1 LSQRDLT
8 TTFAENILKQIEN
21 EEPLDS
27 KTKLHEALNVDAMNN
42 NRNIKSPTIKCEA
55 TSTSVVT
62 QALLNKHDIKSEP
75 VVKIEKL
82 VEFDSKVEF
91 SNKMTAKEVY
101 ECVKSMDNSE
111 CSATV
116 SVLSPELPPPSPPEN
131 PINLRLTREQLQP
144 PTPSVFLEN
153 KKHAFS
159 PQLQEFCL
167 KHPIAVV
174 RQMAS
179 ALKLGNPSIL
189 FFSYQRQYFLCKY
202 LRTNKCFKIIIF
214 GEYKKFLQLCSLVN
228 LFVNRTDL
236 SFFVTLILDQSI
248 KRY

>member
-1 LSQRDLT
+1 MSQRDLT

-27 KTKLHEALNVDAMNN
+27 KTKLHETLNVDAMNN
-42 NRNIKSPTIKCEA
+42 NNQRNMKSPTIKCEA
-55 TSTSVVT
+55 TSTSVT

-91 SNKMTAKEVY
+91 NNKMTAKEVY
-101 ECVKSMDNSE
+101 ELVKSMDNSE
-111 CSATV
+111 CSSTV
-116 SVLSPELPPPSPPEN
+116 SILAPELPPPSPPEN
-131 PINLRLTREQLQP
+131 PSNQRLTREQLQP

-179 ALKLGNPSIL
+179 ALKLGKLS
-189 FFSYQRQYFLCKY
+189 
-202 LRTNKCFKIIIF
+202 
-214 GEYKKFLQLCSLVN
+214 
-228 LFVNRTDL
+228 LFVSL
-236 SFFVTLILDQSI
+236 
-248 KRY
+248 

>member
-1 LSQRDLT
+1 MKNFISTLKLFFFIKIFLNLKIFFLDVSDQELQALLSQRDLT

-27 KTKLHEALNVDAMNN
+27 KTKLHETLNVDAMNN
-42 NRNIKSPTIKCEA
+42 NSNNNNNSNQRSIKSPTIKCEA
-55 TSTSVVT
+55 TSTSAVT
-62 QALLNKHDIKSEP
+62 QALLNKHEIKSEP

-82 VEFDSKVEF
+82 IEFDSKIEF
-91 SNKMTAKEVY
+91 TNNMTAKEVY
-101 ECVKSMDNSE
+101 DTVKGMDNGE
-111 CSATV
+111 CSSTV
-116 SVLSPELPPPSPPEN
+116 SVLSPDLPPPSPPEN
-131 PINLRLTREQLQP
+131 PANLRLTREQLQP

-179 ALKLGNPSIL
+179 ALKLGKQTLKNLNIVS
-189 FFSYQRQYFLCKY
+189 
-202 LRTNKCFKIIIF
+202 TANIF
-214 GEYKKFLQLCSLVN
+214 YSN
-228 LFVNRTDL
+228 
-236 SFFVTLILDQSI
+236 I
-248 KRY
+248 

>member
-1 LSQRDLT
+1 MSSFSDVSDQELQALLSQRDLT

-27 KTKLHEALNVDAMNN
+27 KTKLHETLNVDAINN
-42 NRNIKSPTIKCEA
+42 NNQRNIKSPTIKCEA
-55 TSTSVVT
+55 TSTSAVT
-62 QALLNKHDIKSEP
+62 QALLNKHEIKSEP

-82 VEFDSKVEF
+82 VEFDSKIEF

-101 ECVKSMDNSE
+101 ELVKGMDNGE

-116 SVLSPELPPPSPPEN
+116 SILSPELPPPSPPEN
-131 PINLRLTREQLQP
+131 PANQRLTREQLQP

-179 ALKLGNPSIL
+179 ALKLGKLITPLSLLEPSCQD
-189 FFSYQRQYFLCKY
+189 FM
-202 LRTNKCFKIIIF
+202 
-214 GEYKKFLQLCSLVN
+214 
-228 LFVNRTDL
+228 
-236 SFFVTLILDQSI
+236 
-248 KRY
+248 